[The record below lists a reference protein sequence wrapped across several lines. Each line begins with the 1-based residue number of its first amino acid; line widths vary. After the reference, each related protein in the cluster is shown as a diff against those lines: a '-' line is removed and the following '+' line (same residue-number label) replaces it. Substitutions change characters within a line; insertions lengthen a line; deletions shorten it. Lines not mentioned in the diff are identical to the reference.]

1 MNTIESL
8 RVVARYFN
16 GLDIPYTILG
26 ASVLPLLVDDPSVL
40 EIRPT
45 LDIDLSVQVVTL
57 PEFYEL
63 EERLRGLGFRHDTRE
78 GAPICRWLVEGVT
91 VDVMPTESAIFGMA
105 SEWFHEAVTSAT
117 KMELGEG
124 VRAPVITR
132 PCFLAT
138 KLTAYRDRG
147 AKDPYMSK
155 DLEDIVTL
163 FDGSQEAERL
173 LSEGSAPLQNFIE
186 GAMQA
191 HLEDPEFVEAVEG
204 CFRADPVSRERSR
217 IVLARMRSI
226 AKARS

>member
-8 RVVARYFN
+8 RLVARYFN
-16 GLDIPYTILG
+16 GLEIPYTFLG

-45 LDIDLSVQVVTL
+45 LDVDLSVQVVTR

-91 VDVMPTESAIFGMA
+91 VDVMPTEPAIFGMA
-105 SEWFHEAVTSAT
+105 SEWFHEAVTTAI

-124 VRAPVITR
+124 VWAPVITH

-163 FDGSQEAERL
+163 FDGCQETERL
-173 LSEGSAPLQNFIE
+173 LGEGSVPLQNFIA

-191 HLEDPEFVEAVEG
+191 HLEDPGFVEAVEG

>member
-1 MNTIESL
+1 MNTIDSL
-8 RVVARYFN
+8 QVVAQYFN
-16 GLDIPYTILG
+16 GLDIPYTFLG
-26 ASVLPLLVDDPSVL
+26 ASVLPLLVDNPAVQ

-45 LDIDLSVQVVTL
+45 IDIDLSVQVVTL
-57 PEFYEL
+57 PALYEL
-63 EERLRGLGFRHDTRE
+63 EERLRALGFRHDTRE

-91 VDVMPTESAIFGMA
+91 VDVMPTESAVFGMA
-105 SEWFHEAVTSAT
+105 SEWFHEAVTTAT
-117 KMELGEG
+117 KMDFGAG
-124 VRAPVITR
+124 VQAPVITR

-163 FDGSQEAERL
+163 FDGCQETGVL
-173 LSEGSAPLQNFIE
+173 LSEGSAALQNFI
-186 GAMQA
+186 ANNIQA

-226 AKARS
+226 ATARS